1 MTIHDYIINLIND
14 GYEVSKVKI
23 TNYYQYQSTINVNGQ
38 TITVQQYTNE
48 DESLVE
54 FCNSNDELVA
64 RAKSFVSL
72 V

>member
-1 MTIHDYIINLIND
+1 MTIENYIITLIHDN
-14 GYEVSKVKI
+14 YQISKVKI

-38 TITVQQYTNE
+38 TIAVQQYTNE

-72 V
+72 I

>member
-23 TNYYQYQSTINVNGQ
+23 TNYYQHQSTINVNGQ

-72 V
+72 I